1 MHRLLGVTLQS
12 SLPIAEG
19 GVAGDVEGHGALVPR
34 LVLLLDLLH
43 VNLRP
48 RHDYPGEQVLVRP
61 QPQDGVPDHL

>member
-34 LVLLLDLLH
+34 LVLVLLLD
-43 VNLRP
+43 P
-48 RHDYPGEQVLVRP
+48 RTAPASRWIT
-61 QPQDGVPDHL
+61 